1 MTPRNAL
8 LLVFGVVAVSVS
20 APLIRLADA
29 PPLAIAFYRNA
40 LAAALLLP
48 IALTRGR
55 RELRTITAG
64 QWGGLVLA
72 GTFLALH
79 FAAFVPAVTLTSV
92 AAATVLVN
100 TQPVWAAIGARVF
113 LAERLRGLT
122 IAGIAIALAG
132 AVLISGGDF
141 TSSSRA
147 FLGDVLAV
155 AGAIAVAVYLLA
167 GGVLRQRLSLVVYAA
182 VVYTIC
188 ALLLLVAA
196 LASGTPL
203 AGFPPEAW
211 LMFALMALGPQIGGH
226 TTFNYLLRDLDATV
240 VAVAVMAEPVGASLL
255 ALALFGEAPSLLAI
269 AGGAVILV
277 GVYLAITAESRR
289 RLVAPVEEPG

>member
-8 LLVFGVVAVSVS
+8 LLAFGVVAVSVS

-55 RELRTITAG
+55 RELRTITG
-64 QWGGLVLA
+64 RQWAGLVLA
-72 GTFLALH
+72 GTFLAVH
-79 FAAFVPAVTLTSV
+79 FAAFVPAVTLTTV

-113 LAERLRGLT
+113 LRERLRGLT
-122 IAGIAIALAG
+122 IAGISIALAG
-132 AVLISGGDF
+132 AVLISGGNL

-167 GGVLRQRLSLVVYAA
+167 GRVLRQRLSLVVYAA

-188 ALLLLVAA
+188 ALVLLVAA
-196 LASGTPL
+196 AASGTPL
-203 AGFPPEAW
+203 VGFPPEAW
-211 LMFALMALGPQIGGH
+211 LMFGLMALGPQIGGH

-277 GVYLAITAESRR
+277 GVYLAIAAESRR
-289 RLVAPVEEPG
+289 RLVAPVEEAG